1 MQAGGKDVLIVD
13 DTESNVRLMEYILGD
28 AGYSTAT
35 AKSGEQA
42 IELAQILRPK
52 LILLDVMM
60 PGLSGFET
68 CTRLKKNSLTRDIPV
83 IFVTARASGEDEANG
98 FELGAVDYILKPV
111 SEAAVLA
118 RVKTHMTLR
127 EHQHNLETLVEQRT
141 SALNQTL
148 KELAKSNQIKD
159 EFLAIISHEMRT
171 PLNGIKGSIDLML
184 CNEINK
190 EQLELIQT
198 CNHSSNELSYIVE
211 NVLILTEAI
220 AGTLTLAKKPFRLR
234 HALQSLCQSLESAIK
249 LKKLDFHIHI
259 DDAVPDIVVGDPV
272 QINRILGHLLNNAI
286 KFTLEGHIEF
296 LVGCKTTQA
305 TGQQKETYE
314 LLFEV
319 SDTGIGIETEQHQ
332 MIFELFQQ
340 AEMSFSRRFGGLGIG
355 LPISQFLSHS
365 MGGKLTFESQAKQ
378 GSVFKLCLPI
388 SSEQPPAETQK
399 KPTRKR
405 DNQHYNILIVE
416 DNSINLS
423 IEKAI
428 VSKLGYQVYTATNG
442 KEALEVLLTQHIDAI
457 LMDCQMPIMDGFETT
472 RCIRK
477 ANNHPSQNVPIIAVT
492 ANATST
498 DRERCFSAGMDDHL
512 AKPINMNSIKTV
524 LTKWLEAS
532 VNGEDELEK

>member
-1 MQAGGKDVLIVD
+1 
-13 DTESNVRLMEYILGD
+13 
-28 AGYSTAT
+28 
-35 AKSGEQA
+35 
-42 IELAQILRPK
+42 
-52 LILLDVMM
+52 
-60 PGLSGFET
+60 
-68 CTRLKKNSLTRDIPV
+68 
-83 IFVTARASGEDEANG
+83 
-98 FELGAVDYILKPV
+98 
-111 SEAAVLA
+111 
-118 RVKTHMTLR
+118 
-127 EHQHNLETLVEQRT
+127 
-141 SALNQTL
+141 L

-184 CNEINK
+184 CNEVNQ

-220 AGTLTLAKKPFRLR
+220 AGTLTLAKKPYRLR
-234 HALQSLCQSLESAIK
+234 HALQSLCQSLESAIE

-259 DDAVPDIVVGDPV
+259 DDTVPDIVVGDPV

-296 LVGCKTTQA
+296 RVFCNTTQA
-305 TGQQKETYE
+305 SDEQKGKSE

-355 LPISQFLSHS
+355 LPISQFLSHT
-365 MGGKLTFESQAKQ
+365 MGGKLTFESQTQQ
-378 GSVFKLCLPI
+378 GSVFKLRLPI
-388 SSEQPPAETQK
+388 HSEQALTVTQK
-399 KPTRKR
+399 KPPIQG
-405 DNQHYNILIVE
+405 DNHHYNILIVE

-428 VSKLGYQVYTATNG
+428 VSKLGYQVHTATNG
-442 KEALEVLLTQHIDAI
+442 KEALDLLLTQHIDAI

-477 ANNHPSQNVPIIAVT
+477 ANNHPSHNIPIIAVT

-512 AKPINMNSIKTV
+512 AKPVNMNSIKTV
-524 LTKWLEAS
+524 LTKWLDVRIQS
-532 VNGEDELEK
+532 EDERQKKL